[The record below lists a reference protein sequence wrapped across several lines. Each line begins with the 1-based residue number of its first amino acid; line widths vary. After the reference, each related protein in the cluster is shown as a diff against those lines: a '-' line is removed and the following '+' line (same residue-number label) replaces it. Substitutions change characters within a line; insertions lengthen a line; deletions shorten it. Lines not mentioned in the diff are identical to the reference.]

1 MEFVSADRSRD
12 SEFEAGLKD
21 YNFGIQEA
29 NIQRTKDLKTA
40 KDQEKGDIRQ
50 ITTGEVESEIKS
62 GAGQASELAG
72 AKATFDSWVASGEQ
86 LAKKAKQARQTAG
99 EVAQKLQANN
109 PTTETP
115 PATEEAPATTET
127 GVNEAAGAGAELEA
141 GAEGAGAEGS
151 GYLASRLGGVG
162 LKGIGAVGAIAGM
175 GMAIESDE
183 NGGWAKK
190 SLADKI
196 GNVAE
201 IGGAGLDLAGLVLEA
216 TPLAPLGLALQG
228 IGTLS
233 QIGSGIEGEI
243 SGAVKSGKEKTAEQQ
258 EEQQTEQDEQPVQQ
272 EIQGVSEAGAGG
284 LAVARQQQN

>member
-1 MEFVSADRSRD
+1 MEFVSADRSGD
-12 SEFEAGLKD
+12 SEFEAGLKN

-29 NIQRTKDLKTA
+29 NIQRTKDIKNA
-40 KDQEKGDIRQ
+40 RDKEKKDIRD
-50 ITTGEVESEIKS
+50 IASGEVEQEIKS

-72 AKATFDSWVASGEQ
+72 AKATFDSWVKSGE
-86 LAKKAKQARQTAG
+86 AVAAKAKQAQQTAG
-99 EVAQKLQANN
+99 EIAQNLQANN
-109 PTTETP
+109 PTTEVPDT
-115 PATEEAPATTET
+115 AEEAPATTET

-141 GAEGAGAEGS
+141 GAEAGAEGA
-151 GYLASRLGGVG
+151 GLASKLGGIG

-216 TPLAPLGLALQG
+216 TPLAPVGLALQG
-228 IGTLS
+228 LGTLA

-243 SGAVKSGKEKTAEQQ
+243 SSASQATKAKGEEQQ
-258 EEQQTEQDEQPVQQ
+258 EEQETEQEEQPEQK
-272 EIQGVSEAGAGG
+272 EISGVSQAGAGG